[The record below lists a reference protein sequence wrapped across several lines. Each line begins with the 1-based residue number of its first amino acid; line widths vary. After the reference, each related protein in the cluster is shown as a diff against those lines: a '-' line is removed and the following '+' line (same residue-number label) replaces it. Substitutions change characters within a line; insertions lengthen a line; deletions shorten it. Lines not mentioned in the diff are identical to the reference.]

1 MRERE
6 REEMIN
12 LISSLIFQYCKYNSL
27 YMHQIICQIFDD
39 AEELEEEEEEKID
52 YYNNVT
58 YNKAF
63 YIDFAYSK
71 KSVR

>member
-1 MRERE
+1 
-6 REEMIN
+6 
-12 LISSLIFQYCKYNSL
+12 
-27 YMHQIICQIFDD
+27 MHQIICQIFDD
-39 AEELEEEEEEKID
+39 AEELEEKEEEKID